1 MKQSLSIV
9 AIGDE
14 LLVGQVT
21 DTNSP
26 YIASV
31 IDPAGWRV
39 DSVSVVHDDAR
50 AIREAIG
57 RALEASPVVI
67 TTGGLGPTKD
77 DITKTVLTEIFGG
90 TLVSD
95 DRVLEAVRSIMEHR
109 GLELNES
116 TAAQALVPSSARIF
130 VNEVGTAPIM
140 WFETDGRVLV
150 ALPGV
155 PFEMRHM
162 FARHVFP
169 ALMER
174 FGASHSLVHRT
185 VLTTDISES
194 ALSEMLSDFEAAL
207 PAGFHLAYLPNMGY
221 IRLRLDGTGP
231 DPDELNAEADR
242 LHSALKGL
250 CRPYML
256 HDEDLTPAEILLNL
270 LKKHRLT
277 FATAESCTGG
287 NIAHLITSI
296 PGSSEAM
303 LGGVVSYSNSVK
315 EGILGVDP
323 QLIATLGAVSEPVAA
338 QMAEG
343 ARRATGADVAVAT
356 SGIAGPGGA
365 VAGKPVGTVCFG
377 VSAGSTTRSLTL
389 HLPGDRSR
397 VIDRA
402 SNTALILAIRALHA
416 FYANV

>member
-26 YIASV
+26 YIATV

-39 DSVSVVHDDAR
+39 DSVIVVHDDAR

-57 RALEASPVVI
+57 RAFEASPVVI

-77 DITKTVLTEIFGG
+77 DITKQVLTDIFGG

-95 DRVLEAVRSIMEHR
+95 DRVLDAVRSIMERR

-140 WFETDGRVLV
+140 WFEKDGRVLV

-162 FARHVFP
+162 FTRHIFP

-174 FGASHSLVHRT
+174 FGASHALTHRT
-185 VLTTDISES
+185 VLTTDVSES
-194 ALSEMLSDFEAAL
+194 ALSEMLEEFEASL

-221 IRLRLDGTGP
+221 IRLRLDGTGT
-231 DPDELNAEADR
+231 DHEGLNAEADR
-242 LHSALKGL
+242 LHAALKAL
-250 CRPYML
+250 CRDYIL
-256 HDEDLTPAEILLNL
+256 HDRDMTPAEILLDQL
-270 LKKHRLT
+270 RQRGLT

-315 EGILGVDP
+315 EQLLGVDP
-323 QLIATLGAVSEPVAA
+323 QLIAELGAVSEPVTE
-338 QMAEG
+338 QMARG
-343 ARRATGADVAVAT
+343 VQRATGADVAVAT

-377 VSAGSTTRSLTL
+377 IAVGPTARTLTL

>member
-31 IDPAGWRV
+31 IDPAGWSV
-39 DSVSVVHDDAR
+39 DSVSVVHDDAK
-50 AIREAIG
+50 AIRTAVE
-57 RALEASPVVI
+57 RAFEASPVVI

-77 DITKTVLTEIFGG
+77 DITKQVLMDLFGG
-90 TLVSD
+90 QLVRD
-95 DRVLEAVRSIMEHR
+95 DSVLHAVKSIMDRR

-116 TAAQALVPSSARIF
+116 TAAQALVPSSARVF
-130 VNEVGTAPIM
+130 VNEVGTAPIL
-140 WFETDGRVLV
+140 WFEKDGRVLV

-162 FARHVFP
+162 FSRYVFP
-169 ALMER
+169 AIMER
-174 FGASHSLVHRT
+174 FGAVHALAHRT

-194 ALSEMLSDFEAAL
+194 ALSEKLEEFEASL
-207 PAGFHLAYLPNMGY
+207 PAGFHLAYLPNIGY
-221 IRLRLDGTGP
+221 IRLRLDGRGA
-231 DPDELNAEADR
+231 DPETLNATADR
-242 LHSALKGL
+242 LHDELKAL
-250 CRPYML
+250 CHPYML

-270 LKKHRLT
+270 LKSRHLT

-296 PGSSEAM
+296 PGSSEVM

-315 EGILGVDP
+315 ERTLGVDP
-323 QLIATLGAVSEPVAA
+323 QLIAELGAVSEPVAA

-343 ARRATGADVAVAT
+343 VRRATGADVAVAT

-365 VAGKPVGTVCFG
+365 VPGKSVGTVCFG
-377 VSAGSTTRSLTL
+377 ISAGNTTQTFTL
-389 HLPGDRSR
+389 HFPGDRCR

-402 SNTALILAIRALHA
+402 SNTALILALRLLHA
-416 FYANV
+416 LRPNV